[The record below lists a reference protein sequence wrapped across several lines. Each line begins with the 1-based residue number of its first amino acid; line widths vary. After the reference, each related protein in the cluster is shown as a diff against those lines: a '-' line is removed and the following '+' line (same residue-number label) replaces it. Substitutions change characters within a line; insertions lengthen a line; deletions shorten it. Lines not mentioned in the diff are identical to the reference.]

1 MGRYLILLY
10 QDETSHDA
18 IGEDEQRA
26 LLAAHGRF
34 QGAHGDV
41 VQGGGWLAPTA
52 TATALRGPGLA
63 PDFAA
68 GSDAEVTDGPFVE
81 TKEALAGFYLVEAAD
96 TLIEVGGLM
105 PIEAG
110 AVVTLAGAAIA
121 TTDGPFVETK
131 EALAGYYVVEA
142 PDLDAAL
149 AVAREVPAPY
159 GGVEVRPLL
168 STG

>member
-1 MGRYLILLY
+1 MGQYLILLY

-18 IGEDEQRA
+18 IGEDEQGA

-41 VQGGGWLAPTA
+41 LRGGGWLAPST

-68 GSDAEVTDGPFVE
+68 GSDAEV
-81 TKEALAGFYLVEAAD
+81 
-96 TLIEVGGLM
+96 
-105 PIEAG
+105 
-110 AVVTLAGAAIA
+110 
-121 TTDGPFVETK
+121 TDGPFVETK

-159 GGVEVRPLL
+159 GGVEVRPLQ
-168 STG
+168 TAG